1 MVMFLFGL
9 CVGVIITLFA
19 AILWGYRLSIKEEEQ
34 NKELMKDFTDKYISS
49 MQSEEMK
56 LYKRYET

>member
-1 MVMFLFGL
+1 MVEFILGFSIG
-9 CVGVIITLFA
+9 IIFSMTGA
-19 AILWGYRLSIKEEEQ
+19 MVWGYRLSIKEEEQ

-49 MQSEEMK
+49 MQSDEMK

>member
-9 CVGVIITLFA
+9 CVGIIITLFA

-34 NKELMKDFTDKYISS
+34 NKELIKEFADKYIDN
-49 MQSEEMK
+49 MQSDEMK
-56 LYKRYET
+56 FYKRYKS

>member
-1 MVMFLFGL
+1 MVMFIFGL

-34 NKELMKDFTDKYISS
+34 NKELIKDFADKYINS
-49 MQSEEMK
+49 MQSDEIK
-56 LYKRYET
+56 FYKRYET

>member
-1 MVMFLFGL
+1 MFLLGF
-9 CVGVIITLFA
+9 CVGLIAALLA
-19 AILWGYRLSIKEEEQ
+19 AIVWGYRLSIKEEEQ

-49 MQSEEMK
+49 MQSDEMK